1 MAAASWTGT
10 AVAAGL
16 ACTLSV
22 AGDVPAMLQ
31 ARLAM
36 RMAANAKKIGDLF
49 FISSFNYWVLKVL
62 FYLEQSRTLS
72 VINTLNL
79 TFTSAGRQT
88 LLSGA
93 AKDGLE

>member
-1 MAAASWTGT
+1 M
-10 AVAAGL
+10 
-16 ACTLSV
+16 
-22 AGDVPAMLQ
+22 
-31 ARLAM
+31 
-36 RMAANAKKIGDLF
+36 
-49 FISSFNYWVLKVL
+49 
-62 FYLEQSRTLS
+62 EQRSMLS